1 MDGWNPINNGINHL
15 STGAGFLPSTVS
27 LQADG
32 GSNHNWEAP
41 PCASG
46 PAHGGAGDHGNSR
59 RIGDSMSGWW
69 FQPLSKIFVNF
80 ATLRLNASRAV
91 KRARVCLPLSP
102 LYATDNKQT
111 VLHCICTCR
120 WCTARRHRSGANQSH
135 EAGIDTQQQRK
146 PQKQVG
152 TMVSTQLPSIQA
164 AVHLSQNKIKYINS
178 STGGCNT
185 ITCVDQK
192 TARAAWSKLKPWA
205 VPGMDNQTPTERKCT
220 AQIMTCRSQTP
231 TCARP

>member
-1 MDGWNPINNGINHL
+1 M
-15 STGAGFLPSTVS
+15 
-27 LQADG
+27 
-32 GSNHNWEAP
+32 
-41 PCASG
+41 
-46 PAHGGAGDHGNSR
+46 
-59 RIGDSMSGWW
+59 
-69 FQPLSKIFVNF
+69 KVNF

-111 VLHCICTCR
+111 VLHCICTCH

-164 AVHLSQNKIKYINS
+164 AVRLSQNTNQS

-205 VPGMDNQTPTERKCT
+205 VPGMDNQTPTEGKCT
-220 AQIMTCRSQTP
+220 AQFLTCRSQTP
-231 TCARP
+231 HVCKTLGAPWAVRAPGTWHSGVVVLSLSRSEWDRRSCSAPMAKTEMDPLKFTSVYS

>member
-1 MDGWNPINNGINHL
+1 M
-15 STGAGFLPSTVS
+15 
-27 LQADG
+27 
-32 GSNHNWEAP
+32 
-41 PCASG
+41 
-46 PAHGGAGDHGNSR
+46 
-59 RIGDSMSGWW
+59 
-69 FQPLSKIFVNF
+69 
-80 ATLRLNASRAV
+80 RLNASRAV

-205 VPGMDNQTPTERKCT
+205 VPGMDNQTPTEGNALHKLWHVAAKPPRVQDPRCAVSCQGT
-220 AQIMTCRSQTP
+220 RDLAQWCRGVIVIAFRVGSSILFSTDG
-231 TCARP
+231 